1 MKIAYLTSKYPKVS
15 HTFVMRE
22 VAALRAL
29 GLQIDNFSVR
39 RPTPEDILGD
49 EAASEAQ
56 RTRSLVWAR
65 PSEYARALLWALNR
79 PLRLLQ
85 TLGIAVAARGMS
97 WRQRILWFCYL
108 GEALLLAYWLCAGKY
123 KHLHCH
129 FGNSGSSTGLL
140 AAKLAGVSFSM
151 TCHGSELLKI
161 EQFRLADKVAESTF
175 VACVSHYGR
184 AQLMLACP
192 PEQWSKLQVV
202 RCGISPTP
210 SQSGENKG
218 QGSRTILCVGRLSPE
233 KGHLVLLDSLMRLHD
248 RGCRAQCLLVG
259 DGPMRLAVET
269 SAARMG
275 LNGSLRMA
283 GALPSDEV
291 MALYSSARMV
301 VLSSFTEGVPVVL
314 IEAMATG
321 CPVVAT
327 SVGGVGELVQDGVTG
342 RLVAP
347 GDPEALADAIEW
359 VLDNPA
365 EAQVMAQRARRLVE
379 REFCQETSAERLAEL
394 FRGSRLRDDTTAM
407 RVDRR
412 PTLRQGLRR
421 PEPALPR
428 PVVP

>member
-1 MKIAYLTSKYPKVS
+1 
-15 HTFVMRE
+15 
-22 VAALRAL
+22 
-29 GLQIDNFSVR
+29 
-39 RPTPEDILGD
+39 
-49 EAASEAQ
+49 
-56 RTRSLVWAR
+56 
-65 PSEYARALLWALNR
+65 
-79 PLRLLQ
+79 
-85 TLGIAVAARGMS
+85 
-97 WRQRILWFCYL
+97 
-108 GEALLLAYWLCAGKY
+108 
-123 KHLHCH
+123 
-129 FGNSGSSTGLL
+129 
-140 AAKLAGVSFSM
+140 
-151 TCHGSELLKI
+151 
-161 EQFRLADKVAESTF
+161 
-175 VACVSHYGR
+175 
-184 AQLMLACP
+184 
-192 PEQWSKLQVV
+192 
-202 RCGISPTP
+202 
-210 SQSGENKG
+210 
-218 QGSRTILCVGRLSPE
+218 
-233 KGHLVLLDSLMRLHD
+233 
-248 RGCRAQCLLVG
+248 
-259 DGPMRLAVET
+259 
-269 SAARMG
+269 MG